1 MKHARQAEEPWR
13 TTDVSE
19 LATGGYPRVHG
30 PRTARAGGH
39 DPDWHAGRLV
49 RALGRTSGPD
59 RPEDPFEIE
68 IGGTVMAVTRADI
81 DEVLTR

>member
-1 MKHARQAEEPWR
+1 MLANWPQADIPVCTVR
-13 TTDVSE
+13 E
-19 LATGGYPRVHG
+19 LRVQEVTI
-30 PRTARAGGH
+30 PAGTL
-39 DPDWHAGRLV
+39 GRLV
-49 RALGRTSGPD
+49 RALGQTSGPD